1 MIKMKQTTALKMK
14 PLRARQ
20 GARNKRL
27 ETVTPRFAA
36 VPNETPPNLGW
47 RLALLGALV
56 LTVVSAVLFH
66 AQLLALVIVAAA
78 VALNV
83 LDALFKAVAFGTG
96 AICSYDP
103 GDYPFRG
110 L

>member
-1 MIKMKQTTALKMK
+1 MKQTTALKMK
-14 PLRARQ
+14 PLHPRQ
-20 GARNKRL
+20 GARHKRL

-36 VPNETPPNLGW
+36 VPNETPPNLGR

-56 LTVVSAVLFH
+56 LTVVSAILFH
-66 AQLLALVIVAAA
+66 AQLLALLLVIVAVA

>member
-1 MIKMKQTTALKMK
+1 MKQTTALKMK
-14 PLRARQ
+14 PLHPRQ
-20 GARNKRL
+20 GARPKRL
-27 ETVTPRFAA
+27 ETITPRFAA
-36 VPNETPPNLGW
+36 VPNETPPNLRW

-56 LTVVSAVLFH
+56 LTVVAAILFH
-66 AQLLALVIVAAA
+66 AQLLALLLVIVAVA

-83 LDALFKAVAFGTG
+83 LNALFKAVAIGTG